1 MMTFSAPPR
10 DRHLPGSVHPLLLVR
25 SPYGLRA
32 VAVGLVVAM
41 VASLSALLLAP
52 WQQNVRAYGRVVAYA
67 PMERQQTLEAPL
79 EGRVVRWLVR
89 EGARVAAGD
98 LVVELADNDPGLL
111 DRLNRERDAANDRLH
126 AANTRV
132 EAIDGRIL
140 SLSGSRGAA
149 VSAAGSRIAMA
160 RDRVRAAEQALRAAQ
175 ATLRTAELNQ
185 VRQLALLD
193 KGLTSTRALELAEL
207 EVLRSHTEADRARAS
222 LSAARS
228 EEVALRSDQRRIGT
242 DASAQLAETRSARA
256 AALSEIAS
264 ARAELARIEVRL
276 ARQHSQRVTAPRAGS
291 ILRLVGGQGGEVVK
305 AGDPLAILVPDT
317 QERAA
322 EIWVDGSDAPLL
334 SEGRT
339 VRLQFEGWP
348 AVQFV
353 GWPSIAVGTFPGRV
367 ALIDATDNG
376 KGKFRVLVV
385 PDPAESQ
392 PWPSGRYLRQG
403 VRVNAWVLLNRVRL
417 GYELWRQWNGFPP
430 AVASSEPGSDGKQTE
445 SK

>member
-1 MMTFSAPPR
+1 MMTRSAQPMERP
-10 DRHLPGSVHPLLLVR
+10 LPGAVHPLLLVR

-32 VAVGLVVAM
+32 VAVGLVVTM

-52 WQQNVRAYGRVVAYA
+52 WQQNVRASGRVVAYA

-98 LVVELADNDPGLL
+98 LVVELADNDPGLM
-111 DRLNRERDAANDRLH
+111 DRLHRERDAANDRLH

-149 VSAAGSRIAMA
+149 VSAAGSRTAMA
-160 RDRVRAAEQALRAAQ
+160 RDRVRAAEQALHAAQ

-185 VRQLALLD
+185 VRQRALLD
-193 KGLTSTRALELAEL
+193 KGLTSTRALEVAEL
-207 EVLRSHTEADRARAS
+207 EVLRSHTEADRARGS
-222 LSAARS
+222 VSAARS
-228 EEVALRSDQRRIGT
+228 EGVALRSDQRRVGT
-242 DASAQLAETRSARA
+242 DASAQHAEARSARA
-256 AALSEIAS
+256 AALSEVAS

-367 ALIDATDNG
+367 ALVDATDNG

-385 PDPAESQ
+385 PDPAASQ

-430 AVASSEPGSDGKQTE
+430 AVASSEPGSDGKQPE
-445 SK
+445 VK

>member
-1 MMTFSAPPR
+1 MMTFSAQPME
-10 DRHLPGSVHPLLLVR
+10 RHLPGAVHPLLLVR

-32 VAVGLVVAM
+32 VAVGLVVTM

-52 WQQNVRAYGRVVAYA
+52 WQQSVRAYGRVVAYA

-89 EGARVAAGD
+89 EGSRVAAGD

-111 DRLNRERDAANDRLH
+111 DRLHRERDAANDRLH

-160 RDRVRAAEQALRAAQ
+160 RDRVRAAEQALHAAQ

-207 EVLRSHTEADRARAS
+207 EVLRSRTEADRARAG

-242 DASAQLAETRSARA
+242 DASAQLAEARSARA

-385 PDPAESQ
+385 PDPAPSQ

-445 SK
+445 VK